1 MVQDNPV
8 ETVADYM
15 TTKMVTTSEKDSVLQ
30 IARIMADR
38 GISSVAITNDGKR
51 IRGILTERDIISA
64 IAKGIPPDGV
74 TSGSLMSQ
82 PVVAIDKG
90 ASVEDAARIMA
101 QKKLRH
107 LLVEDAVTREI
118 VGIITVTDLARYLK
132 RSLTETATYTSQTQ
146 GTIA

>member
-1 MVQDNPV
+1 
-8 ETVADYM
+8 M

-90 ASVEDAARIMA
+90 TSVEDAARVMA

-132 RSLTETATYTSQTQ
+132 RSLTDEEL
-146 GTIA
+146 IASEVWELFF

>member
-90 ASVEDAARIMA
+90 ASVKDAARIMA

-132 RSLTETATYTSQTQ
+132 RSLTDEEL
-146 GTIA
+146 IASEVWELFF

>member
-1 MVQDNPV
+1 
-8 ETVADYM
+8 
-15 TTKMVTTSEKDSVLQ
+15 
-30 IARIMADR
+30 MADR

-132 RSLTETATYTSQTQ
+132 RSLTDEEL
-146 GTIA
+146 IASEVWELFF